1 MSDAPAE
8 TATLADLQAS
18 LAEVEARNAASI
30 DLLNETITEL
40 ELALEDESWTRL
52 VSGSELEFSRPGLDK
67 LVRIARIMALKNPL
81 VRRAVRVQGLYV
93 FGQGFTIA
101 GRDEST
107 QAVVDRFVGDPGNRK
122 VLFGQ
127 RAAQAR
133 NATMLTDGNLF
144 LRLFRSPAD
153 GHLRLRRIPFTQVTD
168 IIRDPD
174 DAETAMF
181 YRRSWS
187 DGSGQHVELYPDWR
201 LRKEAQAL
209 AVLPRGEADKV
220 VWDTPVYHVSAGGL
234 DDMAFGLPEL
244 YSSTDWA
251 RSYVAY
257 LSDMATTARSL
268 SRFAWKGSGG
278 KVARRSMMTRL
289 DTTLGDPGTGTESN
303 PAPLTGSVAS
313 VPQGADLTPIPK
325 TGMMLDADNGK
336 PFRLMVASAVD
347 LPDTILSGDPDQ
359 GNLATAKSLDR
370 PTELAMRERQMLWAD
385 VYRDLC
391 GYALASDAR
400 APRGLSTGARVTRDP
415 AWGMDL
421 VLVDGD
427 PAVIDVDFPPIL
439 EQDVTESIEAIT
451 KAKAA
456 GLIPTDEAAK
466 LAMLALG
473 LDNVEE
479 LVADMADD
487 RDEAA
492 ASTATAATDAL
503 ATAVESL
510 AEAIAV

>member
-1 MSDAPAE
+1 MTDALDE
-8 TATLADLQAS
+8 ATTIEDLQAS
-18 LAEVEARNAASI
+18 FDEVQARNAATI
-30 DLLNETITEL
+30 ELLNESITEL

-67 LVRIARIMALKNPL
+67 LVRIARIMAIKNPL

-93 FGQGFTIA
+93 FGQGFTIS

-107 QAVVDRFVGDPGNRK
+107 TAVIDRFVNDPGNRK

-133 NATMLTDGNLF
+133 NRTMLTDGNLF
-144 LRLFRSPAD
+144 VRLFRSPLD
-153 GHLRLRRIPFTQVTD
+153 GHVKLRRIPFTQVTD
-168 IIRDPD
+168 IIRDPN
-174 DAETAMF
+174 DAETPWF
-181 YRRSWS
+181 YRRAWTE
-187 DGSGQHVELYPDWR
+187 GGRAVVEFYPDWR
-201 LRKEAQAL
+201 LRRDARTTTAL
-209 AVLPRGEADKV
+209 PSGATV

-257 LSDMATTARSL
+257 LTDMATTARSL

-278 KVARRSMMTRL
+278 KVARRSMMSRL
-289 DTTLGDPGTGTESN
+289 DTTLGDSGGGTETN
-303 PAPLTGSVAS
+303 PAPLPGSVAS

-391 GYALASDAR
+391 QIALVSDVR
-400 APRGLSTGARVTRDP
+400 APRGLMTGATVTRDP

-421 VLVDGD
+421 VQVDGE
-427 PAVIDVDFPPIL
+427 PAVIDVDFPPVL
-439 EQDVTESIEAIT
+439 EQDVTESIEAIV
-451 KAKAA
+451 KAEQA
-456 GLIPTDEAAK
+456 GLVPTDEAAK

-479 LVADMADD
+479 LVDDMAAD

-492 ASTATAATDAL
+492 ASTAVAATDAL
-503 ATAVESL
+503 AQATEAL
-510 AEAIAV
+510 AEALR